1 MIRKSQSEDMAS
13 ILALWMKSTIYAHPF
28 IEERYWHESEAIVR
42 DVYLPAAQTWVWEE
56 NGQLKGFVSVL
67 EARFVGALFVAPDA
81 LRHGIGKALLEYVQQ
96 RFPLL
101 SLEVYQKNQSAVS
114 GSAGPVY
121 FSNQTSA
128 VLPAQPFP
136 SRELGRSFVRTFTA
150 PFLHMPPAV
159 GSGSGHAPS

>member
-42 DVYLPAAQTWVWEE
+42 DVYLP
-56 NGQLKGFVSVL
+56 
-67 EARFVGALFVAPDA
+67 DA

-101 SLEVYQKNQSAVS
+101 SLEVYQKNQSAVNFYHAL
-114 GSAGPVY
+114 GFRIEDSAWQEDTAHPTWIM
-121 FSNQTSA
+121 SWQADQT
-128 VLPAQPFP
+128 P
-136 SRELGRSFVRTFTA
+136 
-150 PFLHMPPAV
+150 
-159 GSGSGHAPS
+159 

>member
-101 SLEVYQKNQSAVS
+101 SLEVYQKNQSAVNFYHAL
-114 GSAGPVY
+114 GFRIEDSAW
-121 FSNQTSA
+121 
-128 VLPAQPFP
+128 
-136 SRELGRSFVRTFTA
+136 RI
-150 PFLHMPPAV
+150 PPTPP
-159 GSGSGHAPS
+159 GL

>member
-67 EARFVGALFVAPDA
+67 EARFVGALFVAPRRVKT
-81 LRHGIGKALLEYVQQ
+81 RHW
-96 RFPLL
+96 
-101 SLEVYQKNQSAVS
+101 QSAS
-114 GSAGPVY
+114 GICPATFSSAEP
-121 FSNQTSA
+121 
-128 VLPAQPFP
+128 
-136 SRELGRSFVRTFTA
+136 
-150 PFLHMPPAV
+150 
-159 GSGSGHAPS
+159 